1 MKQGE
6 IWHVNLDPTVGAEI
20 KKTRRAVIIS
30 VDDLGKLPLKI
41 IVPITEWKEHY
52 ADYPWM
58 IKITPSEQNCLS
70 KISAIDCFQVK
81 SVSVERFADKVGSVE
96 FGIITKVQ
104 EAVNIVIGSI

>member
-6 IWHVNLDPTVGAEI
+6 IWLVNLDPTVGAEI
-20 KKTRRAVIIS
+20 KKTRRAIIIS

-41 IVPITEWKEHY
+41 IAPITEWKEHY

-58 IKITPSEQNCLS
+58 VKITPSERNCLS

-81 SVSVERFADKVGSVE
+81 SVSVERFTEKIGSVE
-96 FGIITKVQ
+96 SEIITKVH

>member
-6 IWHVNLDPTVGAEI
+6 IWLVNLDPTVGAEI
-20 KKTRRAVIIS
+20 KKTRCAIIIS

-41 IVPITEWKEHY
+41 IAPITDWKEHY

-58 IKITPSEQNCLS
+58 VKIIPSEKNCLS

-81 SVSVERFADKVGSVE
+81 SVSAERFTGKIGSVE
-96 FGIITKVQ
+96 SEIIMTVQ
-104 EAVNIVIGSI
+104 EALNLVIGSI

>member
-6 IWHVNLDPTVGAEI
+6 IWLVNLDPTVGAEI
-20 KKTRRAVIIS
+20 KKTRRAIIIS

-41 IVPITEWKEHY
+41 IAPITDWKEHY

-58 IKITPSEQNCLS
+58 VKITPSEKNCLT
-70 KISAIDCFQVK
+70 KTSAIDCFQVK
-81 SVSVERFADKVGSVE
+81 SVSVERFTDKIGSVE
-96 FGIITKVQ
+96 SGIIMKVQ